1 MSEHFQKSETF
12 KDIYHV
18 LQKNT
23 LRDSVKVFKGILL
36 DNYEDNNI
44 IAMKLNT
51 YKSLQDSVKVWQ
63 VIQRVNY
70 GNLFIEE
77 IKNPLEAAKNINVIK

>member
-51 YKSLQDSVKVWQ
+51 YESLQDSVKVWQ

-70 GNLFIEE
+70 GNLFIEK